1 MGQPF
6 LVVNPKSYLFGQE
19 LFDLALGA
27 DRIAS
32 KSSVKIYFTAPFT
45 ELARIAS
52 STDHIVVTAQHMD
65 PIKPGR
71 GMGKVSLESLTSIG
85 VFATFLNHA
94 ENPLDLSV
102 LRKTIQ
108 RTQEVAM
115 TTIICADSPEEAVAV
130 ATLNPSIVL
139 AEPTALIGTGQAPD
153 DSYITTTIEAIRKV
167 NPTVQVMI
175 ASGVSSPDDVAR
187 VIRLG
192 ADGTGATSGI
202 ISKQDPILEIAEW
215 VKAIQTE
222 RR

>member
-6 LVVNPKSYLFGQE
+6 LVVNPKSYLFGQA
-19 LFDLALGA
+19 LLDLALGA

-32 KSSVKIYFTAPFT
+32 QTSIKIYFTAPFT
-45 ELARIAS
+45 ELARITAS
-52 STDHIVVTAQHMD
+52 THHIVVTAQHMD
-65 PIKPGR
+65 AIEPGR

-94 ENPLDLSV
+94 ENPLELSV
-102 LRKTIQ
+102 LRQTIQ
-108 RTQEVAM
+108 RAQEAAM
-115 TTIICADSPEEAVAV
+115 TTIVCADSPEEAVAV

-153 DSYITTTIEAIRKV
+153 DSYITTTLKNIRKI
-167 NPTVQVMI
+167 NPAVQVMI

-187 VIRLG
+187 VMRLG

-202 ISKQDPILEIAEW
+202 ISKQDPIQEIAEW
-215 VKAIQTE
+215 VEAIQNK
-222 RR
+222 RG